1 MLNFPSS
8 TPHSGTIEKVRA
20 VRQEEKKIKQI
31 KKRRKKKKK
40 LPSNN
45 NGIMIPTDSFVHHY
59 HHSNP
64 NPIGTYI
71 RREVVLDTFE
81 CAKVDDVWKLKK
93 YCTLEHTGTFYSY
106 PQHIVPYHPHL
117 HHHHHNH
124 ETMMTAATS
133 NFPFK
138 TLDDIT
144 EAYNAATILHAILYN
159 NEKGTQSFI

>member
-71 RREVVLDTFE
+71 RRDIVLDTLMMFGNS
-81 CAKVDDVWKLKK
+81 KNIVLSNTQVHFIVILS
-93 YCTLEHTGTFYSY
+93 TLF
-106 PQHIVPYHPHL
+106 HITRTY
-117 HHHHHNH
+117 
-124 ETMMTAATS
+124 TIIII
-133 NFPFK
+133 
-138 TLDDIT
+138 IT
-144 EAYNAATILHAILYN
+144 RR
-159 NEKGTQSFI
+159 